1 MSVLVTG
8 GTGFIGSHTVVE
20 LLNVGE
26 DVVIVDN
33 LCNSRIE
40 VLERITAITGKTP
53 KFYKGDLLDTELVE
67 KIFDENIIDSIIHFA
82 GLKSGAES
90 ILEPGKYLNT
100 NIISTFNLLNSME
113 KHNVYKLVFSSSATV
128 YGTPEEVPDYET
140 DLVGKV
146 CSPYGLSKYLI
157 ELLLKDFAS
166 QRKDFKFI
174 ALRYFNPVGA
184 HPSGLIGED
193 DGQSIPN
200 NLVPYITKVLLGQ
213 LPYLKVYGNSY
224 DTVDGTGLR
233 DYIHVVDLAKG
244 HLAALNY
251 LNNTDVKFDVFNL
264 GTGKGT
270 TVLQLVAAFEK
281 VSGKKIPYQIMDIR
295 PGDVPLSFASV
306 EKANKI
312 LGYAPGT
319 LPIDGN
325 CVRISSMRCHSQAL
339 TIKLKENLSIA
350 NIEELISA
358 QNPWA
363 KVIPNH
369 KEITLSELTPAK
381 VSGSL
386 YVPIG
391 RMRKMNMGENF
402 VSAFTVGDQLLWGA
416 AEPLRCMLRQ
426 IIG

>member
-20 LLNVGE
+20 LLNAGK

-33 LCNSRIE
+33 LCNSKVE
-40 VLERITAITGKTP
+40 VLDRIRAITKKEP
-53 KFYKGDLLDTELVE
+53 KFYKGDLLDVVFVE
-67 KIFDENIIDSIIHFA
+67 KIFIENGIDSVIHFA

-100 NIISTFNLLNSME
+100 NIISTFNLLNAME
-113 KHNVYKLVFSSSATV
+113 KHDVNKLVFSSSATV
-128 YGTPEEVPDYET
+128 YGTPEVVPDYET

-157 ELLLKDFAS
+157 ELLLKDFTN
-166 QRKDFKFI
+166 QRKDFRFI
-174 ALRYFNPVGA
+174 ALRYFNPIGA

-224 DTVDGTGLR
+224 DTIDGTGLR

-244 HLAALNY
+244 HLAALDY
-251 LNNTDVKFDVFNL
+251 LNKNDVKFDVFNL

-281 VSGKKIPYQIMDIR
+281 AAGKKIPYQITSIR

-306 EKANKI
+306 EKAKNI
-312 LGYAPGT
+312 LKWEAKYTYEDCARDSWNWQVKNPHGY
-319 LPIDGN
+319 
-325 CVRISSMRCHSQAL
+325 S
-339 TIKLKENLSIA
+339 KK
-350 NIEELISA
+350 
-358 QNPWA
+358 
-363 KVIPNH
+363 
-369 KEITLSELTPAK
+369 
-381 VSGSL
+381 
-386 YVPIG
+386 
-391 RMRKMNMGENF
+391 
-402 VSAFTVGDQLLWGA
+402 
-416 AEPLRCMLRQ
+416 
-426 IIG
+426 

>member
-312 LGYAPGT
+312 LGWKAEYTYEDCARDSWNWQVKNPHGY
-319 LPIDGN
+319 
-325 CVRISSMRCHSQAL
+325 S
-339 TIKLKENLSIA
+339 KE
-350 NIEELISA
+350 
-358 QNPWA
+358 
-363 KVIPNH
+363 
-369 KEITLSELTPAK
+369 
-381 VSGSL
+381 
-386 YVPIG
+386 
-391 RMRKMNMGENF
+391 
-402 VSAFTVGDQLLWGA
+402 
-416 AEPLRCMLRQ
+416 
-426 IIG
+426 

>member
-20 LLNVGE
+20 LLNNGE

-33 LCNSRIE
+33 LCNSREE
-40 VLERITAITGKTP
+40 VLERINAITGKTP
-53 KFYKGDLLDTELVE
+53 KFYKGDLLDVDLVE
-67 KIFDENIIDSIIHFA
+67 KIFSENNIDSVIHFA

-100 NIISTFNLLNSME
+100 NIISTFNLLKAME
-113 KHNVYKLVFSSSATV
+113 KYGVYKLVFSSSATV

-157 ELLLKDFAS
+157 ELLLKDFAA

-213 LPYLKVYGNSY
+213 LPYLKVFGNSY
-224 DTVDGTGLR
+224 DTADGTGLR

-251 LNNTDVKFDVFNL
+251 LSNNDVKFDVFNL

-281 VSGKKIPYQIMDIR
+281 VSGKKIPYQITDIR

-306 EKANKI
+306 EKANTI
-312 LGYAPGT
+312 LGWKAEYTYEDCARDSWNWQVKNPHGY
-319 LPIDGN
+319 
-325 CVRISSMRCHSQAL
+325 
-339 TIKLKENLSIA
+339 
-350 NIEELISA
+350 
-358 QNPWA
+358 QN
-363 KVIPNH
+363 K
-369 KEITLSELTPAK
+369 
-381 VSGSL
+381 
-386 YVPIG
+386 
-391 RMRKMNMGENF
+391 
-402 VSAFTVGDQLLWGA
+402 
-416 AEPLRCMLRQ
+416 
-426 IIG
+426 